1 MKAYTKDQ
9 EATRTYEIDWSDYLQ
24 GLGDAVTISDS
35 EWTVPDGLTL
45 EGQSVNGSSMLVKLS
60 GGTVN
65 VNYTIYN
72 KITTS
77 DGDADRRAFLVRV
90 RDAAT
95 FNEAGDDEEALAA
108 VRALLRGKATRDQ
121 KEYSINNRQLV
132 RYDMTELLALESR
145 LVSLVNQSRMT
156 SALRNG
162 SPFLKNVQSRFR
174 G

>member
-1 MKAYTKDQ
+1 MKSYTKDQ

-24 GLGDAVTISDS
+24 GLGGEVTISES
-35 EWTVPDGLTL
+35 AWTVPDGLTI
-45 EGQSVNGSSMLVKLS
+45 EGQSIDGSSTLIKLS

-77 DGDADRRAFLVRV
+77 EGDIDRRAFLVRV

-95 FNEAGDDEEALAA
+95 FNEPGDVAEALAA
-108 VRALLRGKATRDQ
+108 VRAMLKGKATKDQ

-132 RYDMTELLALESR
+132 RYDMAELLALESR
-145 LVSLVNQSRMT
+145 LTSLNNQDRMGA
-156 SALRNG
+156 ALRNG
-162 SPFLKNVQSRFR
+162 APFMKNVQTRFR
-174 G
+174 